1 MIEIVDMHCHILP
14 GVDDG
19 AADLYIS
26 KEILRMEYEQGVR
39 RIIFTPHYRERYF
52 ETNRSLLIGRY
63 YEVKQLIKEM
73 GLNIHIH
80 LGCECHCHEKIGEH
94 LKSGFC
100 LTMAK
105 GDYVLIEFSSS
116 DNYAKIRGYI
126 YDMINLGYKPIIA
139 HIERY
144 PCIVEKPEL
153 VRTLRDLGASIQV
166 NADSILGIDGRVA
179 KKFCQQLMKQDEI
192 DFVGSDVHNCTT
204 RKTNIGKC
212 ATYVEHKMG
221 RRYARR
227 IFFENPMKVIKKKV
241 GE

>member
-19 AADLYIS
+19 AANLTVS
-26 KEILRMEYEQGVR
+26 KRILQMEYDQGVR

-52 ETNRSLLIGRY
+52 ETDRKVLIEQY
-63 YEVKQLIKEM
+63 YQVKNLIRKM
-73 GLNIHIH
+73 GLRIHIH
-80 LGCECHCHEKIGEH
+80 LGCECHCHEQMGEH
-94 LKSGFC
+94 LKTGFC

-126 YDMINLGYKPIIA
+126 YDMVNLGYKPIIA

-144 PCIVEKPEL
+144 PCIVENPEQVNEL
-153 VRTLRDLGASIQV
+153 IELGAYIQV
-166 NADSILGIDGRVA
+166 NADSVIGLDGRAV
-179 KKFCQQLMKQDEI
+179 KRFCQELMKTDQVHFI
-192 DFVGSDVHNCTT
+192 GSDTHNDTT
-204 RKTNIGKC
+204 RKTNMKKC
-212 ATYVEHKMG
+212 VSYVERKMG
-221 RRYARR
+221 KKYVQK
-227 IFFENPMKVIKKKV
+227 IFFENPMKIINRKK